1 MSQEGRWQ
9 FEILAEYP
17 VLLEGP
23 AWDGSGLLFTEIDND
38 RIHRYDPATG
48 DCLVYREG
56 TNKANG
62 LMFDSAGKLYA
73 CEGGARRMV
82 HYDGDETRVLA
93 DAFDGQRLN
102 SPNDLAIDAQGRIW
116 FTDPRYGNRDGLE
129 LEHES
134 VYRLEAGEG
143 GDWSISRMT
152 FDTMRPNGLLIS
164 HDQGTLYVA
173 DSAYGEGNPRDLRA
187 YSIELDGTLGE
198 RRILHD
204 FYPHR
209 GIDGM
214 CLDREGNIIA
224 TAGWAESGP
233 GPMIWV
239 FSPTGEVL
247 ESHPL
252 PVDFPT
258 NCTFGG
264 ADLTTLY
271 VTTGSGYL
279 LRAQTNRQGRLWYPP
294 LPVELV

>member
-1 MSQEGRWQ
+1 MSQDARWQ
-9 FEILAEYP
+9 FEILAQFP

-23 AWDGSGLLFTEIDND
+23 AWDGSGLLFTEIDNS
-38 RIHRYDPATG
+38 RIHRFDPDTG
-48 DCLVYREG
+48 ETTVFREG

-73 CEGGARRMV
+73 CEGGGRRMV
-82 HYDGDETRVLA
+82 HYDGDTTHSLCDQFNGR
-93 DAFDGQRLN
+93 RLN

-116 FTDPRYGNRDGLE
+116 FTDPRYGDRDGIE
-129 LEHES
+129 LDHES
-134 VYRLEAGEG
+134 VYRLESGDAGN
-143 GDWSISRMT
+143 WSITRMT

-187 YSIELDGTLGE
+187 YPIELDGSLGE

-214 CLDREGNIIA
+214 CLDRHGNIIA
-224 TAGWAESGP
+224 TAGWHESGP

-247 ESHPL
+247 ETHPL

-264 ADLTTLY
+264 EDLTTLY

-279 LRAQTNRQGRLWYPP
+279 LRAQTERQGRLWYPP
-294 LPVELV
+294 LAVDAV